1 MEHTHT
7 RARSVSPGPPWPTRV
22 CSQPI
27 RDGRRGF
34 AATLALCAQLAS
46 GHHVTPAPVPPA
58 AAPGPRRPRP
68 PTGPAAPP
76 PRDSP
81 AGRPPLLG
89 AGRPPGSPP
98 LSREVPA
105 AVPQSPQSLR
115 REAPALAR
123 AVTPAR
129 PTPTVCRAALSASAA
144 VSRDGPGSPL
154 HRPSGDPREH
164 GCRAI
169 LHFPKNR
176 RGGRDLLWRWS
187 VRGLFPIQCGPHFI
201 SGRGLSEIPG
211 EPSRGATCRQLIPVL
226 DMEGSQLQRRWALVG
241 D

>member
-1 MEHTHT
+1 VGAPDAKA
-7 RARSVSPGPPWPTRV
+7 RAKARAPFCLFFAPPRSRPSR
-22 CSQPI
+22 
-27 RDGRRGF
+27 
-34 AATLALCAQLAS
+34 
-46 GHHVTPAPVPPA
+46 
-58 AAPGPRRPRP
+58 RRPRP
-68 PTGPAAPP
+68 PAPP
-76 PRDSP
+76 PANWAGRPPPPRGSP
-81 AGRPPLLG
+81 AGRPPLLA

-105 AVPQSPQSLR
+105 AVPQSPQPHR

-154 HRPSGDPREH
+154 HRLSDHPREH
-164 GCRAI
+164 RCRAI

-187 VRGLFPIQCGPHFI
+187 VHGLFPIQCGPHFI
-201 SGRGLSEIPG
+201 SGRGLCEIFG
-211 EPSRGATCRQLIPVL
+211 EKSHGSRAVPSPSPRPR
-226 DMEGSQLQRRWALVG
+226 ALPAALASAAN
-241 D
+241 